1 MGDDRSTIM
10 SSRLDWAAGLMPML
24 LHELN
29 NATQFLGMLHS
40 VHSQD
45 PSAGLF
51 ERSAQGLSETGAA
64 VEDLGLLMA
73 IVSTAAGTDLLLE
86 RRSSRGLDI
95 TLSMTV
101 RALRK
106 RGIDVQ
112 LLGAARLTPS
122 RDEAMGWELPW
133 AIAASAWAAA
143 APLESGEALEL
154 ELDTRGWGAKTPAT
168 SELLGHAE
176 AALELLSEL
185 SFQSSEEGWRF
196 TLPEGWVST
205 PT

>member
-1 MGDDRSTIM
+1 MGDDQSTMM

-51 ERSAQGLSETGAA
+51 ERSAQGLGETAA
-64 VEDLGLLMA
+64 TVEDLGLLMA

-86 RRSSRGLDI
+86 RRSPRGVDV
-95 TLSMTV
+95 TLNMTI

-106 RGIDVQ
+106 RGIDVE
-112 LLGAARLTPS
+112 LVSAARLTPS

-133 AIAASAWAAA
+133 AIAGSAWAAA
-143 APLESGEALEL
+143 ASMKAGDALKV
-154 ELDTRGWGAKTPAT
+154 ELDTNGWGAECPAT
-168 SELLGHAE
+168 PEVLVHAE
-176 AALELLSEL
+176 AALELVSEL
-185 SFQSSEEGWRF
+185 SFQSSEAGWRF

-205 PT
+205 PS

>member
-1 MGDDRSTIM
+1 M

-45 PSAGLF
+45 PTAGLF

-86 RRSSRGLDI
+86 RRSPRGLDI

-112 LLGAARLTPS
+112 FLGSDSLTPM

-143 APLESGEALEL
+143 APMEAGGTLAL
-154 ELDTRGWGAKTPAT
+154 DLDTHGWGAKTPAT

-205 PT
+205 PS

>member
-1 MGDDRSTIM
+1 M
-10 SSRLDWAAGLMPML
+10 SSRLEWAAGLMPML

-51 ERSAQGLSETGAA
+51 ERSAQGLRETGAS
-64 VEDLGLLMA
+64 VQDLGLVMA

-86 RRSSRGLDI
+86 RRSPRGLEI
-95 TLSMTV
+95 TLDMTV

-106 RGIDVQ
+106 RGIDVH
-112 LLGAARLTPS
+112 LLGAARLTSS

-143 APLESGEALEL
+143 ASLEAGSNLEL
-154 ELDTRGWGAKTPAT
+154 ELDVRGWGAKTPAT

-205 PT
+205 PS

>member
-1 MGDDRSTIM
+1 M
-10 SSRLDWAAGLMPML
+10 SSRLEWAAGLMPML

-51 ERSAQGLSETGAA
+51 ERSAQGLRETGAS
-64 VEDLGLLMA
+64 VQDLGLVMA

-86 RRSSRGLDI
+86 RRSPRGLEI
-95 TLSMTV
+95 TLDMTV

-106 RGIDVQ
+106 RGIDVH
-112 LLGAARLTPS
+112 LLGAARLTSS

-143 APLESGEALEL
+143 ASLEAGGNLEL
-154 ELDTRGWGAKTPAT
+154 ELDARCWGAKTPAT

-205 PT
+205 PS

>member
-1 MGDDRSTIM
+1 MGDDQSTIM

-86 RRSSRGLDI
+86 RRSSRGLDV

-112 LLGAARLTPS
+112 LMGAARLTPS

-133 AIAASAWAAA
+133 AIAARAWAAA

-154 ELDTRGWGAKTPAT
+154 ELDTRGWGAETPAT

-176 AALELLSEL
+176 AVLELLSEL

-205 PT
+205 PS

>member
-1 MGDDRSTIM
+1 M

-86 RRSSRGLDI
+86 RRSSRGLDL

-143 APLESGEALEL
+143 APLESGETLEL
-154 ELDTRGWGAKTPAT
+154 ELDRRGWGAKTPAT

>member
-1 MGDDRSTIM
+1 M

-51 ERSAQGLSETGAA
+51 ERSAQGLSETGAT

-86 RRSSRGLDI
+86 RRSPRGLDI
-95 TLSMTV
+95 TMSMTV

-112 LLGAARLTPS
+112 LLGAARLSPS

-143 APLESGEALEL
+143 APLESGETLEL

-205 PT
+205 PS